1 MGSSKPPYDERT
13 DIEKIRSQWNKL
25 IGLHERKEWSASI
38 MRAAT
43 AAEIAANFVIRKEF
57 EKHSRFN
64 AAFVD
69 SLLLWANG
77 LRGKMEKLVL
87 KFPAA
92 ETRKAEL
99 KKLAKLSTE
108 INEVR
113 NQVAHSGN
121 FANSSEARLV
131 ESKAR
136 IFIEGMVSPY
146 ERGFSLKRLKIDQT
160 QEHEQS

>member
-1 MGSSKPPYDERT
+1 MGSSKPPYNERT
-13 DIEKIRSQWNKL
+13 DIEKIHSQWNKL

-57 EKHSRFN
+57 EKHSQFN
-64 AAFVD
+64 ADFVD

-121 FANSSEARLV
+121 FSKSSEARKV
-131 ESKAR
+131 ENNAR
-136 IFIEGMVSPY
+136 KFIEGMVLPY
-146 ERGFSLKRLKIDQT
+146 EPDFKLKLLKITENSEADQT
-160 QEHEQS
+160 